1 MDTEVRHC
9 RRRPVKRDGS
19 KPVFQELQQQPK
31 KKKPRCKPLTASL
44 SEESPRPGSSTD
56 VPPPTPIRVIQ
67 DIGRDLQIPDE
78 QLTVDKLMANPGDES
93 KSGGDV

>member
-1 MDTEVRHC
+1 M
-9 RRRPVKRDGS
+9 
-19 KPVFQELQQQPK
+19 
-31 KKKPRCKPLTASL
+31 
-44 SEESPRPGSSTD
+44 
-56 VPPPTPIRVIQ
+56 PPPTPIKVIQ